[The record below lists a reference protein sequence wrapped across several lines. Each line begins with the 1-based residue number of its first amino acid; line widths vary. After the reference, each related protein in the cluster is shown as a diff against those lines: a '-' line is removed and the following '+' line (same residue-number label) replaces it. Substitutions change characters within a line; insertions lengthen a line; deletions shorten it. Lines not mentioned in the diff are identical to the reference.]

1 MSKRVV
7 YADHCATTPL
17 DPVALDAMLPFL
29 REEFGN
35 PSSLHSWAKVPRVAV
50 RNARE
55 TIAACIQAKPE
66 QIFFT
71 SGGTESDNWVIKNAG
86 KKQTITSAFEHHAV
100 LNSCA
105 AVEREGGAVEY
116 LSVGK
121 DGRVSPQ
128 LAVEA
133 MLAGGEGLVSV
144 MLANNELGTIQDIGV
159 ICRGRPSSCW
169 RVHTDAV
176 QAVGHIPVDVD
187 GLGVD
192 FLSAS
197 AHKFNGPRGVG
208 FLYVRNPDGFRPY
221 VDGGQQEFGM
231 RAGTE
236 NVAGIVGMATALKG
250 NCDLLEQNMAYKR
263 HLSDELR
270 AFISEQFPSAVF
282 NGDEKTA
289 LPGVLSVSFPGRDAE
304 GVMQILDL
312 RGIAVSTGAACDS
325 KNTQVSHVLKS
336 IGLPDDVAK
345 GTIRISLDKENTE
358 EDVRL
363 IVDALKVAV

>member
-159 ICRGRPSSCW
+159 I
-169 RVHTDAV
+169 
-176 QAVGHIPVDVD
+176 
-187 GLGVD
+187 
-192 FLSAS
+192 
-197 AHKFNGPRGVG
+197 
-208 FLYVRNPDGFRPY
+208 
-221 VDGGQQEFGM
+221 
-231 RAGTE
+231 
-236 NVAGIVGMATALKG
+236 
-250 NCDLLEQNMAYKR
+250 
-263 HLSDELR
+263 
-270 AFISEQFPSAVF
+270 
-282 NGDEKTA
+282 
-289 LPGVLSVSFPGRDAE
+289 
-304 GVMQILDL
+304 
-312 RGIAVSTGAACDS
+312 
-325 KNTQVSHVLKS
+325 
-336 IGLPDDVAK
+336 
-345 GTIRISLDKENTE
+345 
-358 EDVRL
+358 
-363 IVDALKVAV
+363 